1 MSSETFKRLVKVKAR
16 ELAHGILVQ
25 KQAQHSKMDAHIY
38 PELKPQKYLSLKGAR
53 IEQIR
58 NIFRFRTK
66 MANFGDNFR
75 NNRASLVCPLCK
87 KHYDSQALSFQCEY
101 YRDKLEITCNM
112 SDIYCDEISLETA
125 RTITDLMNLR
135 AKQIEEN
142 NNQ

>member
-1 MSSETFKRLVKVKAR
+1 MSSETFKRLVKVKAC

-25 KQAQHSKMDAHIY
+25 KQAQHSKMDAHVY

-75 NNRASLVCPLCK
+75 NN
-87 KHYDSQALSFQCEY
+87 DSQALSIKCE
-101 YRDKLEITCNM
+101 
-112 SDIYCDEISLETA
+112 
-125 RTITDLMNLR
+125 
-135 AKQIEEN
+135 
-142 NNQ
+142 